1 MYMKHQSANMYIS
14 KLNVIFLVELFLSA
28 RTARAIILEPSVST
42 QAIYEGDSV
51 TFRCE
56 VEKPWAVENGSC
68 TMIHLSRPKF
78 KICQHFSNHSSNCND
93 FKGRIYTSS
102 DVMNKHLCGLTL
114 NNVFF
119 EDRGKWKCKIRTP
132 QTNPVVKIFHLE
144 ILPSTTTSTTT
155 TTPTATTAK
164 TSASATPILTPSSAE
179 TLITNKSSTTGG
191 VIVGAIIAPIMVL
204 LIIVTLAYYNYIS
217 CFSFLPRKSPALR
230 QQSDLKRS
238 NTVAKAIRRSL
249 HTFLEFVEQK
259 EKDSHKSHIIN
270 DTDDYVNHI

>member
-1 MYMKHQSANMYIS
+1 MIKNQSANMYIR
-14 KLNVIFLVELFLSA
+14 KINLVCLVGLFLSA
-28 RTARAIILEPSVST
+28 RIARTIILEPSDNL

-56 VEKPWAVENGSC
+56 VEKPWAVANGSC
-68 TMIHLSRPKF
+68 MISHLSHPKL
-78 KICQHFSNHSSNCND
+78 KICQHFSNFSSNCKD
-93 FKGRIYTSS
+93 FQGRSYYTSS

-114 NNVFF
+114 NNVIL
-119 EDRGKWKCKIRTP
+119 EDRGDWKCRIRTP
-132 QTNPVVKIFHLE
+132 KTNPVVKIFHLE
-144 ILPSTTTSTTT
+144 ILPRTTTSTTT
-155 TTPTATTAK
+155 TATTAI
-164 TSASATPILTPSSAE
+164 TSTTSTLAPSSAA

-238 NTVAKAIRRSL
+238 NTITKAVRRSL

-259 EKDSHKSHIIN
+259 EKDSHKNHIMS